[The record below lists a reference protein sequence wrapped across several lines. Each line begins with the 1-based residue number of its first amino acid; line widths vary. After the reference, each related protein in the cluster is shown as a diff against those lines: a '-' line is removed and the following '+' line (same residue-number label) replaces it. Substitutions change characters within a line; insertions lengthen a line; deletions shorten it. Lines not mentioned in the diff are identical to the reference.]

1 MVISGLNTI
10 TTGSTLSYSSNN
22 DLKNIGVSS
31 IVTGTT
37 SALSCNNV
45 IISNHNMR
53 VSQNYIESLTDEE
66 LEEFLNCIEIKDDEK
81 VLDNNQNVNT
91 KKLSLKNNYVK

>member
-10 TTGSTLSYSSNN
+10 TTGSTLSCLSNN
-22 DLKNIGVSS
+22 DLKNIGISS

-66 LEEFLNCIEIKDDEK
+66 LEEFLNCIEIKDDKK
-81 VLDNNQNVNT
+81 VLDNNQNVNS